1 MEGGWALAMACG
13 VVAGLANVVGGWL
26 AVGHHG
32 WDRVRQGYFM
42 AAGAGFM
49 LAAVFLRIVPESYRL
64 SPMDEASTLTV
75 GALIL
80 AGYLL
85 VHAAEHVMVGHFHFG
100 EETHHEHWVK
110 PVVGTTAL
118 LGLGLHTL
126 LDGVSIG
133 SAFLIEPS
141 LGILVAVAVFLHKIP
156 EGFTIGSIMVASGR
170 TRREA
175 ILSAVAL
182 GVATG
187 VVFLHTI
194 ADGSTIG
201 SSMVGAGRARR
212 EAILSAVWLG
222 VATVVGVLTM
232 SLWSGLVRYALPLSA
247 GAAVYVAGSDR
258 IPAVNEAKGV

>member
-1 MEGGWALAMACG
+1 MEAGWPIAVACG

-26 AVGHHG
+26 AVGHQG

-64 SPMDEASTLTV
+64 APLDEISTLTV
-75 GALIL
+75 GGLIL
-80 AGYLL
+80 VGYLV

-100 EETHHEHWVK
+100 EETHHEHWVE

-141 LGILVAVAVFLHKIP
+141 LGILVAIAIFLHKIP

-170 TRREA
+170 SRRDA
-175 ILSAVAL
+175 ILSA
-182 GVATG
+182 
-187 VVFLHTI
+187 
-194 ADGSTIG
+194 
-201 SSMVGAGRARR
+201 M
-212 EAILSAVWLG
+212 WLG

-232 SLWSGLVRYALPLSA
+232 TLWSGLVRYALPLSA
-247 GAAVYVAGSDR
+247 GAAVYVAATDL
-258 IPAVNEAKGV
+258 IPAVNEAKGVRVALGVFGGVLLFFLTETALHRLGF